1 MRGSIK
7 DGKSDTVYSIYKRKK
22 KKKKAIILKGGMF
35 YVPVDKGQRVGH
47 QGGHPGGGLL

>member
-1 MRGSIK
+1 MVNQILSIAFIK
-7 DGKSDTVYSIYKRKK
+7 G